1 MLKAKL
7 NYYTDV
13 DIKSREGG
21 GGGGGGKGGWGGVGG
36 GGGGLEERVEG
47 GFIRELS
54 Q

>member
-1 MLKAKL
+1 VLKAKL

-21 GGGGGGKGGWGGVGG
+21 GGGKGGWGGGRRGG
-36 GGGGLEERVEG
+36 GWGERVEG